1 MTGGPV
7 GADATRHG
15 HCTGLGAAARAVRMN
30 PVRVIAVDHD
40 EAFRRA
46 ARAAVASAAG
56 FEWLAGAASAEEA
69 LEIAVA
75 VRPDLAFV
83 ELHMPGIDGLETAQ
97 RLTGALPGVVVVLVS
112 TASQP
117 DDGDLSGSGAAAFLT
132 KDALTPRAVRKLW
145 ELHGRA

>member
-1 MTGGPV
+1 
-7 GADATRHG
+7 
-15 HCTGLGAAARAVRMN
+15 
-30 PVRVIAVDHD
+30 
-40 EAFRRA
+40 
-46 ARAAVASAAG
+46 
-56 FEWLAGAASAEEA
+56 
-69 LEIAVA
+69 